1 MLLWLLLLPTVE
13 GPKVVIPTVLT
24 EANVDAESETWICD
38 AGEGGGTLTGGSNM
52 EDLKGID
59 SELRRVLL
67 KLASIMAWCCS
78 SEEDWIEELLPFRL
92 PCLCRWILAIE
103 IEGNLNRPS
112 FPSRDD
118 ADFEGAIGD
127 VVIAARVELFEVI
140 DVFNCDRLA
149 QGEDARRSP
158 WCSGT
163 PILLVLLPVPT

>member
-38 AGEGGGTLTGGSNM
+38 AGEGGGTVTEDSNID
-52 EDLKGID
+52 DLKGID
-59 SELRRVLL
+59 NELRRLLL

-92 PCLCRWILAIE
+92 LCLCRWMLAIE
-103 IEGNLNRPS
+103 SDGNLNRPS

-118 ADFEGAIGD
+118 VDFEGVIEDVAI
-127 VVIAARVELFEVI
+127 APSVELFEVM
-140 DVFNCDRLA
+140 DAFNCDRLVP
-149 QGEDARRSP
+149 GEDARRKP
-158 WCSGT
+158 WCSET
-163 PILLVLLPVPT
+163 PMLLVSLLDPT